1 MAVID
6 VTQKSIDT
14 SDNIA
19 NDINGFT
26 DSNIEDKTENQ
37 VERLA
42 RSGLYISPADAIKFL
57 SDQVS
62 DFVSV
67 IIKIMLATKYMTYV
81 DKLF

>member
-19 NDINGFT
+19 NGINGFT

-67 IIKIMLATKYMTYV
+67 
-81 DKLF
+81 